1 MIKKVMCKRFFSIY
15 LVILFLFGCVSIEA
29 TDFIQF
35 SPDKKLILNG
45 ESFTVYDKSTL
56 GAKDDGSLY
65 LKTGLIVR
73 NAPIAK
79 NLRIK
84 YKVFGSNKWG
94 QCNFLCIYV
103 NKKIDFDV
111 TAHYSY
117 IFKKSNWD
125 FTQPVR
131 LIKSKNGQ
139 NIYAAFVPY
148 SPYNETSGVN
158 VRVDFKIKDQ
168 LIMQFGHSFENV
180 PFEWEKQT
188 ITFNTEKTDE
198 LSNSDKERV
207 KIERKKRFDTWAVN
221 TETYAFH
228 NGFGYPVS
236 NPSII
241 SSEFGLHRKWVY
253 AKGNPTSDVHT
264 GLDYP
269 DAEGTPI
276 YASADGR
283 VAFAEYATYL
293 GNAVFIDHG
302 LGVYS
307 VYMHNHKLNVDEGDT
322 VKKGDLIAYMG
333 MTGAATGPHCHWEI
347 RIFGMPVDPR
357 SMLFINSI
365 KF

>member
-1 MIKKVMCKRFFSIY
+1 MGYYKDI
-15 LVILFLFGCVSIEA
+15 
-29 TDFIQF
+29 DN
-35 SPDKKLILNG
+35 NG
-45 ESFTVYDKSTL
+45 EYASMYNIKEMWKNSKISSFE
-56 GAKDDGSLY
+56 
-65 LKTGLIVR
+65 
-73 NAPIAK
+73 
-79 NLRIK
+79 
-84 YKVFGSNKWG
+84 
-94 QCNFLCIYV
+94 FLLWI
-103 NKKIDFDV
+103 
-111 TAHYSY
+111 
-117 IFKKSNWD
+117 
-125 FTQPVR
+125 
-131 LIKSKNGQ
+131 
-139 NIYAAFVPY
+139 NIYGNRSFRDISQYPVFPWVMTD
-148 SPYNETSGVN
+148 YNLEKFEDIINNGCIRNFNLPMGLMSLSEKGKERQEGYIVTY
-158 VRVDFKIKDQ
+158 RMMCMDLRDEELVDFKIKDQ

-188 ITFNTEKTDE
+188 ITFNTEKSDE

-307 VYMHNHKLNVDEGDT
+307 VYMHNHKLNVAEGDT